1 MPNISQR
8 VNETLQGI
16 PFDNLIGG
24 PLNAC
29 IKAQGDAAQ
38 TTMNFINSVGLTSKK
53 DGTKEAIYVQ
63 FQFIQNGR
71 KVTMSVPLLA
81 IVPIPYICINTIDI
95 NFKCKVEG
103 VERSEFTDTLS
114 YENKTEKTEE
124 KKTNLWV
131 YKKTSNLKTSVS
143 TKRDSVS
150 TRDST
155 FSVESTIDVSVHAS
169 QDSMPAGL
177 AKVLEMLG
185 NSIDVVDPEGELE
198 VNATL
203 LYTEKTGGNARLVAR
218 YRNPDGLFEQVKI
231 GGQAA
236 AGSKAAGGQEA
247 KSYSKIDGY
256 TIFDLP
262 MGNYTVT
269 AGKQSVNVEVKDP
282 IAGAA
287 TPAQ

>member
-1 MPNISQR
+1 MPSISQR

-29 IKAQGDAAQ
+29 VRAQGDAAQ
-38 TTMNFINSVGLTSKK
+38 TTLNFINSVGLTTNE
-53 DGTKEAIYVQ
+53 DGTKSAIYVQ

-103 VERSEFTDTLS
+103 VERSEFTDSFS
-114 YENKTEKTEE
+114 YENKSEKTED
-124 KKTNLWV
+124 KKTNLWI

-150 TRDST
+150 TRNST
-155 FSVESTIDVSVHAS
+155 FSVESTIDVAVHAS

-177 AKVLEMLG
+177 AKVLELIG
-185 NSIDVVDPEGELE
+185 NSIDVVDPDGELE

-203 LYTEKTGGNARLVAR
+203 LYTEKAGGKARVVAR
-218 YRNPDGLFEQVKI
+218 YRNPDGLYEEVK
-231 GGQAA
+231 
-236 AGSKAAGGQEA
+236 AGDQKGN
-247 KSYSKIDGY
+247 YSKIDGY
-256 TIFDLP
+256 SIFELP
-262 MGNYTVT
+262 KGSYDIIG
-269 AGKQSVNVEVKDP
+269 GKQKISVEVKDP
-282 IAGAA
+282 VTEGTTANNNN
-287 TPAQ
+287 QKNK

>member
-1 MPNISQR
+1 MPSISQR

-29 IKAQGDAAQ
+29 VRAQGDAAQ
-38 TTMNFINSVGLTSKK
+38 TTLNFINSVGLTTKD
-53 DGTKEAIYVQ
+53 DGTKAAIYVQ

-71 KVTMSVPLLA
+71 QVTMSVPLLA
-81 IVPIPYICINTIDI
+81 IVPIPYIGINTIDI

-114 YENKTEKTEE
+114 YENKTEKNED

-131 YKKTSNLKTSVS
+131 YKKTSNLKTSIS

-150 TRDST
+150 TRNST
-155 FSVESTIDVSVHAS
+155 FSVESTIDVNVHAS

-185 NSIDVVDPEGELE
+185 NSIDVVDPDGELE

-203 LYTEKTGGNARLVAR
+203 LYTEKSGGNARLVAR
-218 YRNPDGLFEQVKI
+218 YRNPDGLFEQVK
-231 GGQAA
+231 
-236 AGSKAAGGQEA
+236 AGDKEP

-256 TIFDLP
+256 SIFELQQ
-262 MGNYTVT
+262 GNYIITG
-269 AGKQSVNVEVKDP
+269 GKQKIEVEVKDP
-282 IAGAA
+282 VTESAA
-287 TPAQ
+287 STPSGKL